1 MDLRIDCINKTDRYN
16 PHERITHAG
25 GQYPGQTS
33 RWKFTQ
39 AEVIRYI
46 ESGQHTFYTLVNGV
60 RANVIVATHNGN
72 KYIKTVNDGL
82 QPDNL
87 LSLPECA

>member
-16 PHERITHAG
+16 PHERISNVG
-25 GQYPGQTS
+25 GPNPGATT
-33 RWKFTQ
+33 RWKSTQ
-39 AEVIRYI
+39 QQAIAYI
-46 ESGQHTFYTLVNGV
+46 ESGQHSFYTLVGGI
-60 RANVIVATHNGN
+60 RANVIVATHNGD

-87 LSLPECA
+87 LSLAECS